1 MERKK
6 GWLTSGAFAALCGTT
21 KETLR
26 HYKDVG
32 LLLPAHKG
40 DNGYFYYDV
49 EQFYDFYAISIFRQT
64 GTPLEEI
71 RRCLQGQNT
80 AKTLELLREQRVR
93 LEAERQKL
101 EHMDFVLSGALHSLE
116 FESGPDMI
124 PRTAWFEREHLLA
137 LPVRE
142 LEGLMT
148 PEASED
154 EALIVVLERCRALC
168 SQYGIQTDFQLGAIH
183 LFYRLDAEFTDA
195 VQQRHAEFLVQ
206 ILVKYAVD
214 DSLLQQQG
222 LVAFQ
227 EGLLRLKAVVLGS
240 GQQFLEVYG
249 LPSHL
254 LFQFLD
260 CPVIGCGD
268 SLIPHAEFCGKSV
281 KAALL
286 QSTRKKD
293 VSLPVTDLTGRLGQ
307 HQAVQHQLLHGS
319 CTRPLCLQHLRESTV
334 KAGREFMR
342 PQLRAL
348 FQIGDLLPADGCH
361 QIGGKLILQDIVL
374 PLPVVPIPH
383 SGTSISSG
391 FWEIHTGRR
400 SAASGW
406 GTAKRAADFVAKHKI
421 RCIPCDNIE

>member
-32 LLLPAHKG
+32 LLLPAHQG

-71 RRCLQGQNT
+71 RRCLRGQNT

-142 LEGLMT
+142 LEELMA
-148 PEASED
+148 PAANED
-154 EALIVVLERCRALC
+154 ETLIVVLERCRALC

-183 LFYRLDAEFTDA
+183 QPGE
-195 VQQRHAEFLVQ
+195 
-206 ILVKYAVD
+206 
-214 DSLLQQQG
+214 QG
-222 LVAFQ
+222 GPGAI
-227 EGLLRLKAVVLGS
+227 
-240 GQQFLEVYG
+240 
-249 LPSHL
+249 SHL
-254 LFQFLD
+254 YTRIKEKADFPYYKEKPAGNYLYLCCRGRWD
-260 CPVIGCGD
+260 ISAGY
-268 SLIPHAEFCGKSV
+268 
-281 KAALL
+281 AALN
-286 QSTRKKD
+286 
-293 VSLPVTDLTGRLGQ
+293 
-307 HQAVQHQLLHGS
+307 
-319 CTRPLCLQHLRESTV
+319 
-334 KAGREFMR
+334 
-342 PQLRAL
+342 
-348 FQIGDLLPADGCH
+348 
-361 QIGGKLILQDIVL
+361 
-374 PLPVVPIPH
+374 
-383 SGTSISSG
+383 
-391 FWEIHTGRR
+391 
-400 SAASGW
+400 
-406 GTAKRAADFVAKHKI
+406 
-421 RCIPCDNIE
+421 RCILERELETMGDFYA